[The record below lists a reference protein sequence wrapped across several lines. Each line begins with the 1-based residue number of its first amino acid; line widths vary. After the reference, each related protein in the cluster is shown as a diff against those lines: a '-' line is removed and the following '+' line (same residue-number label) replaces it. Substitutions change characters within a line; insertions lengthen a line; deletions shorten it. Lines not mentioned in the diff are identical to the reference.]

1 MNLLTT
7 PIWGRIFLLFW
18 YLIRIFFL
26 GSRRQGIIVWLAL
39 PVFALCFLSACSQQE
54 DDLEDQVLIRVGDR
68 VTTVF
73 NFNRVF
79 EITKAAYPPNTQQQP
94 VDLREAKLRLLN
106 QMTIEMVILE
116 RAEELGIGLTATEL
130 ERAVSSIKSDY
141 PEGEFEETLLESAVP
156 YDTWENR
163 LKIRLIIEKVID
175 HELKAKATISSE
187 DISEFYKNNYKDK
200 EISLGTS
207 ETSEDIN
214 ETVLKQLRRKKAEDA
229 YKKWITELKK
239 KYTIEINSEQWEKIS
254 GSRTLNENDSNPDPE
269 ERNE

>member
-1 MNLLTT
+1 MNLLTKL
-7 PIWGRIFLLFW
+7 IWGRIFLLFW
-18 YLIRIFFL
+18 YLIGIVFL
-26 GSRRQGIIVWLAL
+26 GSRRLFIIVWLAL
-39 PVFALCFLSACSQQE
+39 PVFALCFLPACSQQE

-73 NFNRVF
+73 NFNRAF
-79 EITKAAYPPNTQQQP
+79 EITKAAYPPHTQQQP
-94 VDLREAKLRLLN
+94 VDLRKAKLRLLN

-116 RAEELGIGLTATEL
+116 RAEELGIGLSATEL
-130 ERAVSSIKSDY
+130 ETAVSSIKSDY
-141 PEGEFEETLLESAVP
+141 PEGEFEETLLESAVS

-175 HELKAKATISSE
+175 QELKAKATITSE
-187 DISEFYKNNYKDK
+187 DISEFYKNNYKD
-200 EISLGTS
+200 EILLGTS

-229 YKKWITELKK
+229 YKKWIIGLKK

-254 GSRTLNENDSNPDPE
+254 GVRTLNEDDSNLDPVE
-269 ERNE
+269 SNK

>member
-1 MNLLTT
+1 MNLLTIL
-7 PIWGRIFLLFW
+7 IWGRIFSLFG
-18 YLIRIFFL
+18 YLIRGVFL
-26 GSRRQGIIVWLAL
+26 GSRRLIITVWLAL

-68 VTTVF
+68 VMTVF
-73 NFNRVF
+73 NFNRAF
-79 EITKAAYPPNTQQQP
+79 EITKAAYPPNTQQQS
-94 VDLREAKLRLLN
+94 VDLRKAKLRLLN

-116 RAEELGIGLTATEL
+116 RAEELGISLTATEL

-141 PEGEFEETLLESAVP
+141 PEGEFEETLLESAVS

-187 DISEFYKNNYKDK
+187 DISEFYKNNYKDE
-200 EISLGTS
+200 EILLGTS

-229 YKKWITELKK
+229 YQKWIIGLKK

-254 GSRTLNENDSNPDPE
+254 GVRTLNENDSNLDPVE
-269 ERNE
+269 SKE